1 MPGTMDRPM
10 TKLKIVTA
18 LACLTFGA
26 GVSAQDN
33 SGENVRFSGS
43 DGNARLSYT
52 GDYQRLG
59 IGIDDDGDL
68 HGEYLHVFG
77 EDEDSNWIGE
87 LWLSDERG
95 GLKLNYHWLTGAESL
110 VDAARNQ
117 TSARVAKTFVAL
129 DQNEFDDRKV
139 SFGLGWEGPDMFW
152 GAYVM
157 KAITGRRLVDRL
169 VDTQISQLTGVTGN
183 QQFVQDQFN
192 DTITSI
198 FERAYDRG
206 AGVRVGT
213 YFDDQ
218 LIRLRGG
225 LDFEQGRDSA
235 DQLTVNL
242 GVEKFFSGTPHSLAL
257 TAEYL
262 DRSGDFVTDSSD
274 TRAVLFY
281 RYAFGQRHRPS
292 YKAARDILERRV
304 EVRTE
309 AKPAV
314 TEQRLV
320 RNEATLNEA
329 VLFDLDRSLL
339 KGAAQG
345 SLQSVLKK
353 IQSSNVIG
361 KITVSGHTCDLAPT
375 DYNQSLS
382 QRRADSVVKF
392 LSGNGIK
399 TDSLAVRALGE
410 SQPAVPN
417 TSEANRKLNRR
428 VEISFVTLEERNKEV
443 VITPAV
449 AAGTDVRWEREEID
463 DPAWLE
469 RALKNPIAHKR
480 EVDTYRY
487 AEIDAEQRLG
497 AQVIVNT
504 FPSAQDDAATINQN
518 ESVTLNVLGND
529 SDPDGDPLTLASVT
543 QPANGTASISGNQV
557 VYTPNPDF
565 FGTDT
570 FSYAAADGGGE
581 VSANVVI
588 TILERPPISVTNDQ
602 AVTFRTQPVTI
613 DALSNDSG
621 ESLTIVAVGTAA
633 NGVVTQQGD
642 QLLYTPD
649 RPFVGSDNFTY
660 TVQDSTGQ
668 QAEGLVTVIVD
679 AFNTAPVAQDD
690 SASTRKNTDVIID
703 VLANDSDPDG
713 DPLTIV
719 SVQASTPFGMAM
731 ITADQQIKYTPMA
744 GWWGGDEFTYTVEDG
759 FGGSTTA
766 TVTLTV
772 TSQNWG
778 K

>member
-1 MPGTMDRPM
+1 MN
-10 TKLKIVTA
+10 KLRLMAA
-18 LACLTFGA
+18 LASLTFAA
-26 GVSAQDN
+26 GIGAQDLPEE
-33 SGENVRFSGS
+33 SPDSSTGDVRLTGS
-43 DGNARLSYT
+43 DGNARMSYT

-59 IGIDDDGDL
+59 VGIDDDGDL

-87 LWLSDERG
+87 LWVSDERG
-95 GLKLNYHWLTGAESL
+95 GLKLNYHWLTGADSL
-110 VDAARNQ
+110 MDAARNQ
-117 TSARVAKTFVAL
+117 GSVRVAKTFLAL

-139 SFGLGWEGPDMFW
+139 SLGLGWEGPDLFW

-169 VDTQISQLTGVTGN
+169 VDTQITQLSGITGN

-225 LDFEQGRDSA
+225 LDFEQGRNGA
-235 DQLTVNL
+235 DQLSANIGL
-242 GVEKFFSGTPHSLAL
+242 EKFFSGTPHSLAL

-292 YKAARDILERRV
+292 YKAARDMLERRV

-309 AKPAV
+309 PTAAV
-314 TEQRLV
+314 TEKRLV

-329 VLFDLDRSLL
+329 VLFELDRAVL
-339 KGAAQG
+339 KGVAEG
-345 SLQSVLKK
+345 SLRSVLDK
-353 IQSSNVIG
+353 IQSVDVIG
-361 KITVSGHTCDLAPT
+361 QITVSGHTCDLAPE
-375 DYNQSLS
+375 DYNQALS
-382 QRRADSVVKF
+382 QRRADSVVAYMV
-392 LSGNGIK
+392 SNGITGDDLEVK
-399 TDSLAVRALGE
+399 AFGE

-428 VEISFVTLEERNKEV
+428 VEISFVTLEERTEDV
-443 VITPAV
+443 VISPAV
-449 AAGTDVRWEREEID
+449 AGGTEVRWEREEID

-469 RALKNPIAHKR
+469 RAMKNPIAHKR

-487 AEIDAEQRLG
+487 AEIDSEQRLG

-518 ESVTLNVLGND
+518 ESVSINVLGND
-529 SDPDGDPLTLASVT
+529 SDPDGDVLTLASVT
-543 QPANGTASISGNQV
+543 QPANGTATISGNQI
-557 VYTPNPDF
+557 VYTPNTDF
-565 FGTDT
+565 FGTDS
-570 FSYAAADGGGE
+570 FSYNAADGGGE
-581 VSANVVI
+581 VSANVTI
-588 TILERPPISVTNDQ
+588 TVLERPPISAVDDQ
-602 AVTFRTQPVTI
+602 ANTLRTQPVSI
-613 DALSNDSG
+613 DVLGNDSG
-621 ESLTIVAVGTAA
+621 ETLSIVAVGMAA
-633 NGVVTQQGD
+633 NGEVTQQGG
-642 QLLYTPD
+642 QLVYTPL
-649 RPFVGSDNFTY
+649 RTFVGSDTFTY
-660 TVQDSTGQ
+660 TVEDSTGQ
-668 QAEGLVTVIVD
+668 QAEALVTVIVD
-679 AFNTAPVAQDD
+679 AFNTLPVALDD
-690 SASTRKNTDVIID
+690 TAVTRKNTAVTID

-713 DPLTIV
+713 DTLTIV
-719 SVQASTPFGMAM
+719 AVDEKTPFGTAV
-731 ITADQQIKYTPMA
+731 ITADQRILYTPMA
-744 GWWGGDEFTYTVEDG
+744 GWWGGDTLTYTVDDG
-759 FGGSTTA
+759 FGGTATA

-778 K
+778 Q

>member
-1 MPGTMDRPM
+1 M
-10 TKLKIVTA
+10 TKLKLLTA

-26 GVSAQDN
+26 GAAAQETPRDD
-33 SGENVRFSGS
+33 VRFSGS

-95 GLKLNYHWLTGAESL
+95 GLKLNYHWLTGADSL

-117 TSARVAKTFVAL
+117 NSARVAKTFLAL
-129 DQNEFDDRKV
+129 DQNEFDDRKI
-139 SFGLGWEGPDMFW
+139 SFGMGWEGPDMFW

-169 VDTQISQLTGVTGN
+169 VDTQITQLTGITGN

-225 LDFEQGRDSA
+225 LDFEQGRNGA
-235 DQLTVNL
+235 DQLTANV

-257 TAEYL
+257 TAEFL

-292 YKAARDILERRV
+292 YKAARDVLERRV

-309 AKPAV
+309 PKPAV

-339 KGAAQG
+339 KGEAQ
-345 SLQSVLKK
+345 SNLASVLNK

-361 KITVSGHTCDLAPT
+361 QITVIGHTCDLAPA
-375 DYNQSLS
+375 DYNKALS
-382 QRRADSVVKF
+382 QRRADSVVAYF
-392 LSGNGIK
+392 SGNGVNA
-399 TDSLAVRALGE
+399 DDLAVKAMGE
-410 SQPAVPN
+410 SEPAVPN
-417 TSEANRKLNRR
+417 TTEGNRKLNRR
-428 VEISFVTLEERNKEV
+428 VEIEFVTLEERTEDI

-449 AAGTDVRWEREEID
+449 AGGTDVRWEREEID

-487 AEIDAEQRLG
+487 AEIDSEQRLG

-504 FPSAQDDAATINQN
+504 FPSAQDDAATTNQN

-529 SDPDGDPLTLASVT
+529 SDPDGDALTLASVT

-570 FSYAAADGGGE
+570 FSYAAADAGGE

-588 TILERPPISVTNDQ
+588 TILERPPISATDDQ
-602 AVTFRTQPVTI
+602 AATLRTQPVTI
-613 DALSNDSG
+613 DVLGNDSG
-621 ESLTIVAVGTAA
+621 ESLTIAAVGTAA
-633 NGVVTQQGD
+633 NGQVAQQGG
-642 QLLYTPD
+642 QIVYTPD
-649 RPFVGSDNFTY
+649 RAFVGSDNFSY
-660 TVQDSTGQ
+660 TVEDSTGQ
-668 QAEGLVTVIVD
+668 QAEALVTVIVD
-679 AFNTAPVAQDD
+679 AFNTAPVVQDD
-690 SASTRKNTDVIID
+690 TAITRKNTAVIID

-719 SVQASTPFGMAM
+719 SVPAMTPFGMVM
-731 ITADQQIKYTPMA
+731 ITEDQQIKYTPMA

-759 FGGSTTA
+759 FGGTATA
-766 TVTLTV
+766 TVTLSV